1 MPECTGHAGRFA
13 PTPSGRLHIG
23 NVYAMLA
30 AWLSA
35 RACPGGR
42 IALRIED
49 IDVPRVVPDADRW
62 IMDDLAW
69 LGLDWDGE
77 PVYQSQRGEIYESAL
92 RALASRPMP
101 EAAAAVAMA
110 ASSDSHESEC
120 GRAGIDSTGIGDAGT
135 GPRNAIRGVPL
146 TADAAA
152 APTAAGLVHDS
163 SLIYPCFCSRAEIR
177 AASAPQEGDGF
188 TVYPGTCR
196 QLLLKN
202 PDEVRGRL
210 AAGAQHSFRI
220 AMPPAQSPLA
230 SIAFEDQIFGVQ
242 RFDLARD
249 VGDSV
254 VRRSDGLFSYQL
266 AVVVDDLLMGVD
278 DIVRGRDLLRSTALQ
293 IWIRRQ
299 LLAAGFGV
307 DSMQGFGSVAASGTN
322 HGAVQQP
329 DQNPSAANPRYTHL
343 PLIDDGTG
351 RRLAKRD
358 RDLDMG
364 ALRESGANPR
374 QIIGYCAW
382 LLGLR
387 EPGDPVPVPMT
398 PDEAL
403 KLFRRDGWN
412 DLRTDPTDREIKP
425 DTISHFMDCRDA

>member
-1 MPECTGHAGRFA
+1 
-13 PTPSGRLHIG
+13 
-23 NVYAMLA
+23 
-30 AWLSA
+30 
-35 RACPGGR
+35 
-42 IALRIED
+42 
-49 IDVPRVVPDADRW
+49 
-62 IMDDLAW
+62 
-69 LGLDWDGE
+69 
-77 PVYQSQRGEIYESAL
+77 
-92 RALASRPMP
+92 
-101 EAAAAVAMA
+101 
-110 ASSDSHESEC
+110 
-120 GRAGIDSTGIGDAGT
+120 
-135 GPRNAIRGVPL
+135 
-146 TADAAA
+146 
-152 APTAAGLVHDS
+152 
-163 SLIYPCFCSRAEIR
+163 
-177 AASAPQEGDGF
+177 
-188 TVYPGTCR
+188 
-196 QLLLKN
+196 
-202 PDEVRGRL
+202 VRGRL

>member
-1 MPECTGHAGRFA
+1 MPECIVKGRFA

-35 RACPGGR
+35 RARPGSH

-69 LGLDWDGE
+69 LGLDWDGD
-77 PVYQSQRGEIYESAL
+77 PVYQSRRGEIYESAL

-101 EAAAAVAMA
+101 EAA
-110 ASSDSHESEC
+110 
-120 GRAGIDSTGIGDAGT
+120 
-135 GPRNAIRGVPL
+135 
-146 TADAAA
+146 
-152 APTAAGLVHDS
+152 TAANPVYDS

-196 QLLLKN
+196 RLLLEN

-210 AAGAQHSFRI
+210 AAGAQHSLRI
-220 AMPPAQSPLA
+220 AVPPAQSPLT
-230 SIAFEDQIFGVQ
+230 SVAFEDQIFGAQ

-293 IWIRRQ
+293 IWIRCQ
-299 LLAAGFGV
+299 LLAAGFGA
-307 DSMQGFGSVAASGTN
+307 DSMQGFGGVVSPGTDSGTR
-322 HGAVQQP
+322 QQS
-329 DQNPSAANPRYTHL
+329 DQNPSAPNPRYAHL
-343 PLIDDGTG
+343 PLIDDNTG

-387 EPGDPVPVPMT
+387 EPNGSNRPSNPNEPGKPDSGSDFGPVPMT
-398 PDEAL
+398 SDEAL
-403 KLFRRDGWN
+403 QLFRRNGWN
-412 DLRTDPTDREIKP
+412 ALRMNPTDCVIEP
-425 DTISHFMDCRDA
+425 SAMTHFMDCSDA